1 MSSQGNRIKELRKCL
16 GLTQEKFA
24 AQIGIKRNSLSQIE
38 IGTNSL
44 SPQNM
49 LLICR
54 EWNVSEE
61 WLREGTGEMFIS
73 ADRRQ
78 QLHAWADR
86 VLADSPESFRY
97 RFVNALSRLPEEWWA
112 LTEQA
117 ALEILAE
124 YNPEQAEKIKAASA
138 AADADPEEA
147 ATRRTY
153 EVGTNFGAVGDGAV
167 VIKND

>member
-44 SPQNM
+44 SPQNI

-61 WLREGTGEMFIS
+61 LLREGTGEMFVS

-86 VLADSPESFRY
+86 VLADSPES
-97 RFVNALSRLPEEWWA
+97 
-112 LTEQA
+112 
-117 ALEILAE
+117 
-124 YNPEQAEKIKAASA
+124 SA
-138 AADADPEEA
+138 
-147 ATRRTY
+147 TCS
-153 EVGTNFGAVGDGAV
+153 
-167 VIKND
+167 

>member
-1 MSSQGNRIKELRKCL
+1 MTSQGNRIKELRKSL

-49 LLICR
+49 LLICK

-61 WLREGTGEMFIS
+61 WLRDGVGEMFVS

-97 RFVNALSRLPEEWWA
+97 RFVNALSRLPDEWWY
-112 LTEQA
+112 LTEKA
-117 ALEILAE
+117 ALEVLAD
-124 YNPEQAEKIKAASA
+124 YNPEQAAKFREESA
-138 AADADPEEA
+138 AGADPEETA
-147 ATRRTY
+147 PRSTY
-153 EVGTNFGAVGDGAV
+153 EVGNNFGAVGDGAV
-167 VIKND
+167 VIKKE

>member
-1 MSSQGNRIKELRKCL
+1 MKDRIKALRKELRL
-16 GLTQEKFA
+16 NQTAFGEK
-24 AQIGIKRNSLSQIE
+24 IGIKQ
-38 IGTNSL
+38 GTVAGYENGSRQPIDAVI
-44 SPQNM
+44 SA
-49 LLICR
+49 ICR
-54 EWNVSEE
+54 EWNVSEK
-61 WLREGTGEMFIS
+61 WLREGTGDMFVS

-97 RFVNALSRLPEEWWA
+97 RFVNALSRLPDEWWS

-124 YNPEQAEKIKAASA
+124 YNPERAEEIRAECA
-138 AADADPEEA
+138 AADADPDESA
-147 ATRRTY
+147 PHSTY

-167 VIKND
+167 VINKERQ